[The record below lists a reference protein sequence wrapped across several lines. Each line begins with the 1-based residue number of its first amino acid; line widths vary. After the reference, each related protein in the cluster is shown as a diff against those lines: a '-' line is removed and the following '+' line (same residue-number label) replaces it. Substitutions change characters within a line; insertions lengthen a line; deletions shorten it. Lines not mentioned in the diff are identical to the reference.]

1 MFAAFLSLAM
11 AAQAAPSDEMPSRS
25 APGAV
30 LARVAACGVKRRE
43 VHIRADDT
51 LQEAVV
57 DIRLATTPSDTQL
70 TCLAQAS
77 AETYWFLVFDAAT
90 QARFEPLYSRVNE
103 AVSLARAQAWVAAHG
118 LASRVPHHDVG
129 RDDRAATAA
138 RIEALCG
145 APSGSFHDLFLPDPT
160 KPPVIPR
167 VSDETWLCV
176 LNVAAVAGLNMG
188 LIGNEAAAP
197 EPPR

>member
-11 AAQAAPSDEMPSRS
+11 VAQAAPSDEMPSRV
-25 APGAV
+25 APKTV
-30 LARVAACGVKRRE
+30 LARVAACGVKRRDAH
-43 VHIRADDT
+43 VRVDDT

-57 DIRLATTPSDTQL
+57 DIRPAAALSDAQLA
-70 TCLAQAS
+70 CLARAS
-77 AETYWFLVFDAAT
+77 AETYWFLVFDAVT

-103 AVSLARAQAWVAAHG
+103 AVSLAQAQAWVAAHG
-118 LASRVPHHDVG
+118 LASRVPHYDAG
-129 RDDRAATAA
+129 RDDRAAVAA

-160 KPPVIPR
+160 KPPAIPA

-176 LNVAAVAGLNMG
+176 VNVAAVAGLNMG
-188 LIGNEAAAP
+188 FIGNEAAAS
-197 EPPR
+197 ELPR